1 MKDLDNN
8 YWTNRY
14 VNKQT
19 GWDLGEISPPLKIY
33 IDNIRNKN
41 LKILIPGAGN
51 AHEAAYLFK
60 LGFKNTY
67 VLDISEYPLNEFKKR
82 NPEFPSDQ
90 LLVEDFFLH
99 QSNYDLI
106 IEQTFFCAIPPYLR
120 ENYVT
125 KMAELLNPTGKLIGL
140 LFNTAFESE
149 GPPFGGNINEY
160 QNLFSSKFIIEK
172 IEICPDSI
180 KPRLG
185 NELFFI
191 VH

>member
-125 KMAELLNPTGKLIGL
+125 KMAELLNSTGKLIGL

-172 IEICPDSI
+172 MEICPDSI

>member
-172 IEICPDSI
+172 MEICPDSI

>member
-125 KMAELLNPTGKLIGL
+125 KMAELLNSTGKLIGL

-172 IEICPDSI
+172 MEICPDSI

-185 NELFFI
+185 NELFFV

>member
-172 IEICPDSI
+172 MEICPDSI

-185 NELFFI
+185 NELFFV